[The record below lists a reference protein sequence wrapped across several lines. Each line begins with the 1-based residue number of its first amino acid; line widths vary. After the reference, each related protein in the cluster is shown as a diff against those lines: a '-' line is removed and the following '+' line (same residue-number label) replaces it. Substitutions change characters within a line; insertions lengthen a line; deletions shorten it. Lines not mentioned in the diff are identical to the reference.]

1 MNRISTILAIAAV
14 AAVGIVSSASAQ
26 SFSSSSG
33 TGNVLPFY
41 YDWRGRLVAR
51 SPSENKAVAADQR
64 GLSAFA
70 AAPGIGSRHN
80 RRLRR

>member
-33 TGNVLPFY
+33 TGNVLPSH
-41 YDWRGRLVAR
+41 YDSRGRLVAG

-70 AAPGIGSRHN
+70 AAPGRSSHN